1 MRRFQCAEAGKHG
14 LRRRVPGIVPG
25 QCAEEKKI
33 PVRSSKPGGDSLFQS
48 VISSAGSLK
57 ALRQAPARRAPPLQE
72 LGRFQGLQRGPQRR
86 PPHQEFDQQDRRPQ
100 VELSQHLTYQR
111 LPLRAIGRPQMS
123 LFAGPRRHPACHCAT
138 DGKRPASPMEGS
150 RYMPSE
156 PHLEILPK

>member
-1 MRRFQCAEAGKHG
+1 MSRSLRKHAVFECAGTVNLSILPVCRAS
-14 LRRRVPGIVPG
+14 VP
-25 QCAEEKKI
+25 KKKV

-72 LGRFQGLQRGPQRR
+72 LGRFQWLQRGPLRR

-111 LPLRAIGRPQMS
+111 LLLRAISRPQMS
-123 LFAGPRRHPACHCAT
+123 LFAGSRRHPACHCAT
-138 DGKRPASPMEGS
+138 DVSPVSKGG
-150 RYMPSE
+150 
-156 PHLEILPK
+156 LV